1 VTSHDKFSGRHDLPF
16 VLLSDPGGKVR
27 RRYGVPNTLGLLPG
41 RVTYVIDRHG
51 IVRRVFS
58 SMTNISQH
66 VGAAL
71 AVVQR
76 LQAEDPA

>member
-1 VTSHDKFSGRHDLPF
+1 
-16 VLLSDPGGKVR
+16 
-27 RRYGVPNTLGLLPG
+27 VPNTLGLLPG
-41 RVTYVIDRHG
+41 RVNYVIDRHG
-51 IVRRVFS
+51 IIRRVFS

-76 LQAEDPA
+76 LRAEDAA